1 MTEKDVI
8 IMSRRLINSIDELKV
23 SLRHKNFISVF
34 LENIKSDNRIS
45 KIILFGSCAKGN
57 AHDRSDIDILITTHD
72 DIGEEQE
79 LEFYD
84 YLPPYNENYVPCDL
98 LVMPEKRYNENIEN
112 PFFVQKYINIHGVE
126 LNGLLQ

>member
-1 MTEKDVI
+1 
-8 IMSRRLINSIDELKV
+8 MSRRLINSIDELKV

-79 LEFYD
+79 LGFYD

-98 LVMPEKRYNENIEN
+98 LVMPEKRYNENIGT
-112 PFFVQKYINIHGVE
+112 PFFVQKYINMHGVE